1 MSKGVDFVDDED
13 FLRGTFDFGL
23 TLDDGIREL
32 VDNAIDANSTE
43 IRIEFISNEDGEL
56 TLVVSDNGDGIPNDF
71 GGIEGIPHVMAF
83 GNNEIG
89 LSSAYGSSKIG
100 RFGFGL
106 SQTITCLAK
115 DKGTAYVWSR
125 NRSNKAWRMCMYSFE
140 DLIENNCRLPTE
152 MEGNPPRLPMS
163 DTGTVV
169 VIEIRTGVK
178 MRAGAI
184 QTRLLKYMGR
194 TYRKFIQAGLRMQ
207 ICSTTPSSKPN
218 WKVVNLKDP
227 LALHPESQEAKEI
240 GTAIEYEVEDLV
252 FDGSNEDIGE
262 IVDPNTDSYARIKFR
277 LSRMSRTEVRKRLK
291 ISHVSGLKD
300 EHEDKTLNKYGIGYE
315 GQGFSLLREGREIH
329 HNGTFKIYTKHAGY
343 DYIHGEIDFPL
354 IIDPF
359 FNVQTNKSRHEVRAD
374 IGEAMKKHLQ
384 PSLMDA
390 YYGHQQ
396 DGKLVK
402 DLQKMG
408 PSIPTAELIGKK
420 VAPLLPQPKIS
431 DEEQNRSVILRK
443 QMAVEE
449 KQFFA
454 EKIEVMS
461 QPVRVKLSE
470 AIEQG
475 DDTLAGQLTLEL
487 EGFSE
492 TQREWFRR
500 IEDRWNTS
508 SPNRILSKDLFNREV
523 YKMEDAGDEAH
534 ITVNTET
541 EFYRRVYSKVSS
553 KAHLH
558 TLLDLM
564 FSSLGYAEFMDGKT
578 NEGRSLY
585 WQRAR
590 EEVSLHID
598 QFVRL
603 MPETLEEVDL
613 NES

>member
-1 MSKGVDFVDDED
+1 MSKSVDFVDDED
-13 FLRGTFDFGL
+13 FLRGAFDFGL
-23 TLDDGIREL
+23 TLDDGVKEL
-32 VDNAIDANSTE
+32 VDNSIDANATE
-43 IRIEFISNEDGEL
+43 IRIEFISNEAGEL
-56 TLVVSDNGDGIPNDF
+56 TLVVSDNGDGIPNSFD
-71 GGIEGIPHVMAF
+71 GIEGIPHVMAF

-89 LSSAYGSSKIG
+89 MSSTSVTSKIG

-115 DKGTAYVWSR
+115 DKGMAHVWSR
-125 NRSNKAWRMCMYSFE
+125 NTSNDTWRMSMYSFD
-140 DLIENNCRLPTE
+140 DLIENNCRLPAE
-152 MEGNPPRLPMS
+152 VEGNPPRLPMS
-163 DTGTVV
+163 ETGTVV
-169 VIEIRTGVK
+169 VIQIRTGVK

-184 QTRLLKYMGR
+184 QTRLLKYIGR
-194 TYRKFIQAGLRMQ
+194 TYRKFIQSGLRIQ
-207 ICSTTPSSKPN
+207 ICTSTPSSKPN

-227 LALHPESQEAKEI
+227 LALHSDSQEAKEI

-252 FDGSNEDIGE
+252 FDGYDESIGE

-277 LSRMSRTEVRKRLK
+277 LSRMSRMEVRKRLK
-291 ISHVSGLKD
+291 LSNASGLKD
-300 EHEDKTLNKYGIGYE
+300 EHEDKTLRKYGIGYK

-329 HNGTFKIYTKHAGY
+329 ENGAFKIYTKHAGY

-354 IIDPF
+354 ILDSF
-359 FNVQTNKSRHEVRAD
+359 FNVQTNKSRHEVRPD

-384 PSLMDA
+384 SSLMKA
-390 YYGHQQ
+390 YYDHQQ

-402 DLQKMG
+402 DLQKIG
-408 PSIPTAELIGKK
+408 PSIPVAELIGKK
-420 VAPLLPQPKIS
+420 VAPLLPQPRIS
-431 DEEQNRSVILRK
+431 DEEQNRSENLRK

-454 EKIEVMS
+454 EKIEAMS
-461 QPVRVKLSE
+461 HSVRLKLSE

-475 DDTLAGQLTLEL
+475 DNSLADRLSLEL
-487 EGFSE
+487 EGLPE

-500 IEDRWNTS
+500 IEDRWNTY
-508 SPNRILSKDLFNREV
+508 SPNRILTKDLFNREV
-523 YKMEDAGDEAH
+523 YKMDDAGDEAH

-578 NEGRSLY
+578 NEGRALY

-603 MPETLEEVDL
+603 MPEALEEVES